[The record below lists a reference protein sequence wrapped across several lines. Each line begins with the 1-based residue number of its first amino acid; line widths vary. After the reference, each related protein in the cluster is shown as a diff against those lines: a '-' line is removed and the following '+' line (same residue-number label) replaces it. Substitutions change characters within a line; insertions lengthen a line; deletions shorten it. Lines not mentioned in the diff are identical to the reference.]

1 VSAEVTIVDYG
12 MGNLPNVVR
21 AFERAGARASVSADP
36 EVVRRAE
43 RLIVPGGG
51 ACGDAMRA
59 LRERSLDAAL
69 CDAID
74 AGTPFLGICL
84 GLQLLLDRAEEGDT
98 DCLGVIP
105 GIVAAFPDDQDLVVP
120 HMGWNL
126 VKPEREHPVIR
137 EGYFYFVH
145 GYRAT
150 GVPESCR
157 LARTDYGGEF
167 ASAIGRDNVVAIQGH
182 PEKSQHAGLDLLERF
197 AAWSP

>member
-1 VSAEVTIVDYG
+1 MSDVTIVDYG

-21 AFERAGARASVSADP
+21 AFERAGARARVSRDP
-36 EVVRRAE
+36 DAVRGAG
-43 RLIVPGGG
+43 RLVVPGVG

-59 LRERSLDAAL
+59 LRERGLDAAL
-69 CDAID
+69 VEAID
-74 AGTPFLGICL
+74 AGAPFLGICL
-84 GLQLLLDRAEEGDT
+84 GLQLLLDSAEEGDT

-105 GIVAAFPDDQDLVVP
+105 GRVAAFPADLELPVP

-150 GVPESCR
+150 GVPDACR
-157 LARTDYGGEF
+157 LARTDYGADF

-182 PEKSQHAGLDLLERF
+182 PEKSQRAGLALLERF